1 MTMNAVSLTILQEAV
16 GALDSTGKELVLDFS
31 SMRRLAPA
39 ELGELEK
46 LADRADQLG
55 VRVVLRAV
63 PIGVYRVLKLM
74 KLAGRFAFRTD

>member
-1 MTMNAVSLTILQEAV
+1 MTMNAVSLTTLQQAV
-16 GALDSTGKELVLDFS
+16 EALDSAGKELVLDFS

-46 LADRADQLG
+46 LADRAGQLG
-55 VRVVLRAV
+55 VRVVLRTV

-74 KLAGRFAFRTD
+74 KLARRFTFRID